1 LPAVVDTECPKK
13 SNKTQKYWL
22 QMIRPSGKSGIV
34 ATSIKR
40 FFPTLLFR
48 IESTQNQ
55 LFALTSELLHIFGY
69 CLGLGCAG
77 ELSRGSWAI
86 TRRCDIQAIFFRD
99 IRFEK

>member
-1 LPAVVDTECPKK
+1 MSKKIKQDAKILAADDPALG
-13 SNKTQKYWL
+13 QKRYC
-22 QMIRPSGKSGIV
+22 RN
-34 ATSIKR
+34 AIKR